1 MNARRTSL
9 HRLAVHVLLAWLFV
23 LATGFVH
30 ACVVNAQTRS
40 AAHAMAQLDADAAHH
55 AHDHG
60 ASAGDHASQEGSVP
74 CERCCDDASALAP
87 AAVKLQVDG
96 SGGFWLAPAA
106 GPSFLLSLPSD
117 ADGVPDSRPDRWRAA
132 VPIPIAFLRLAL

>member
-1 MNARRTSL
+1 MSARRTSL

-40 AAHAMAQLDADAAHH
+40 AEHAMAQPDADAAHH
-55 AHDHG
+55 VHDGAGDGEHAAHD
-60 ASAGDHASQEGSVP
+60 GSVP

-87 AAVKLQVDG
+87 AAVKLQADG
-96 SGGFWLAPAA
+96 SGGFWLASAA
-106 GPSFLLSLPSD
+106 APPFFLSFLSD
-117 ADGVPDSRPDRWRAA
+117 ADGVPDSRRERWRAA